1 MDRQAALILL
11 IAGCSPA
18 LPFGEVLVEV
28 DSEPSVAF
36 VSRLRVDLFT
46 PEGTWYESRDIAAP
60 NQSDWPLSFS
70 LYTDDKSGKSVRLR
84 LRGYPEGGVRDFR
97 GERFLPPP
105 PFVDPP
111 SAHSL
116 DELCANPPILP
127 PLIATRLR
135 RAADP
140 LTEVLP
146 GCAPPTAAGSVAVR
160 VEIPE
165 TALYHFEVI
174 DADPTAAVGDRAGDT
189 TLFLRRACADSSTE
203 IACSDDISGNDFLSR
218 LEVMLD
224 PGEYFLMTGG
234 RVHNP
239 ADLTLKW
246 SRADQWD
253 PSLPAVSP
261 SPEPSADPRDQLQ
274 GGSTPD
280 SEPQPNLTVDLI
292 TDVRVDYQKRRT
304 AHVVL
309 RGECLGTQ
317 ADLHGGATCVE
328 TAAARAPISAASLI
342 EGIHRSQHSAA
353 WPAEKPP
360 GCSVTPRTPHFDAE
374 GGPLFDEEVCIPGGA
389 FRLGNLTIIGLG
401 ARDATPEQPAVVDPF
416 LLDKYEFTV
425 ARYRAALRDGFTTTD
440 PPTAN
445 DGPLNLKASN
455 IEDPGLCT
463 FSTTPLDRERFPL
476 NCVSWYTA
484 RALCQFLGG
493 DLPTHVGWEMAAVA
507 RPDGHV
513 IFPWGENQP
522 DCCTAAWGRGLFSTD
537 CQDKTLTCNGT
548 GPVAVDALP
557 YAKNDVSFF
566 GVVGLGGNL
575 TEAAI
580 DAFEPYSSPCWWQ
593 HPLRDVGCTERE
605 APSRS
610 LRGGNWA
617 VYYVFSRAAVLGG
630 DDPGVPSTGLG
641 FRCSRRGMVTP

>member
-1 MDRQAALILL
+1 MDRQAALVILL
-11 IAGCSPA
+11 LGCNPA
-18 LPFGEVLVEV
+18 PQFGEVLVEV

-36 VSRLRVDLFT
+36 VSRLRVDLFA
-46 PEGTWYESRDIAAP
+46 PDGTWYQSRDIAAP

-70 LYTDDKSGKSVRLR
+70 LYTDDRSGKSVRLR

-97 GERFLPPP
+97 GERFSPPP
-105 PFVDPP
+105 PFTDPP

-116 DELCANPPILP
+116 DELCANAPILP
-127 PLIATRLR
+127 PETALKLR

-140 LTEVLP
+140 ITEVLP

-174 DADPTAAVGDRAGDT
+174 AADPTGAVGDRAGDT

-203 IACSDDISGNDFLSR
+203 MACSDDISANDFLSR
-218 LEVMLD
+218 LEITLD

-246 SRADQWD
+246 SRADRWD
-253 PSLPAVSP
+253 PSLPMVSP
-261 SPEPSADPRDQLQ
+261 SPQPPTDPRDLLQ

-280 SEPQPNLTVDLI
+280 TEPQPNLAVDLLS
-292 TDVRVDYQKRRT
+292 DVRVDYGKRRT
-304 AHVVL
+304 ARIVL

-317 ADLHGGATCVE
+317 ADLRAASTCVD
-328 TAAARAPISAASLI
+328 TAATRVPVAQASVVD
-342 EGIHRSQHSAA
+342 GIHHSQHSAA
-353 WPAEKPP
+353 WAAEKPP
-360 GCSVTPRTPHFDAE
+360 GCSVTPRAAHFTSD
-374 GGPLFDEEVCIPGGA
+374 GDPLFDEEICVPGGA
-389 FRLGNLTIIGLG
+389 FLLGNRTIIGLG
-401 ARDATPEQPAVVDPF
+401 NRNGAPEQPAVVAPF
-416 LLDKYEFTV
+416 LLDKYELTV
-425 ARYRAALRDGFTTTD
+425 GRYRQALRDGFTTSD

-463 FSTTPLDRERFPL
+463 FSSTPLDREHYPL

-493 DLPTHVGWEMAAVA
+493 DLPTHVGWELAAVG
-507 RPDGHV
+507 RPDGDV
-513 IFPWGENQP
+513 TYPWGDDPP
-522 DCCTAAWGRGLFSTD
+522 DCCGAAWGRGLFSTT
-537 CQDKTLTCNGT
+537 CQDTAQACNGT

-557 YAKNDVSFF
+557 YAKNDVSWL

-575 TEAAI
+575 TEAAL
-580 DAFEPYSSPCWWQ
+580 DAFEPYTSPCWWQ
-593 HPLRDVGCTERE
+593 HPLRDVGCPEAE
-605 APSRS
+605 APERS

-617 VYYVFSRAAVLGG
+617 VDFTFTRAATLGG
-630 DDPGVPSTGLG
+630 DDPGIGSTGLG
-641 FRCSRRGMVTP
+641 FRCSRKGTP